1 MKKQLR
7 TLSIL
12 LTITLLISTLFGA
25 GAFAAES
32 DGSGSSGAG
41 IVSENFSAL
50 TGMTLNSRTT
60 YDVQLDN
67 AALTLAAAS
76 SDSSVVQTYLQPDT
90 ANLGSYVLVLEAW
103 KAGTAT
109 VTLTA
114 SNGETLARDVTVG
127 STAADKNYTVS
138 SDTTDFSMPSGNSR
152 YITVHYESSSLDN
165 VFPTLAADN
174 PNAFEVELTDY
185 DPDKNDYYFRV
196 DAVGGNGQKTTL
208 YMGSSDY
215 VIPDKLCTVTVAPN
229 RDLSIDTDST
239 YICNL
244 YDNYRFV
251 VITSSATAPEVTAVN
266 DRVTID
272 NDHVTKFSGGYEYE
286 MTAQE
291 EGDSLV
297 TATVNGETAAFAVK
311 VNFNDQPSVVSDG
324 PKALTLPQG
333 NIDTYTVSVMG
344 GGEPELVSDTEGA
357 VTIQAVKKDGI
368 RYTYTVAAVG
378 TPGTTAKLL
387 ITFPHS
393 GEDEFNT
400 EIGSVTIDQP
410 AADAMKSDT
419 NYNFSLYYGK
429 SYTIKLTNVTGFS
442 TGSSGVFSIV
452 KTGQQG
458 ADSYYKLTATGKVG
472 EATGL
477 YMSAPGK
484 VTKKICVASIRAVD
498 IKSDT
503 NSNFSL
509 AVGAGY
515 QFKITAPGASAVKFS
530 AGSAGVVNIVPLSH
544 TGNDFYFR
552 IVGAGKPGQQTGIY
566 ATVQGQPA
574 KKLCV
579 VTVKGITV
587 SSDTNSDF
595 SLAKGKSYLFKITAA
610 GAGSVNF
617 GAGSAG
623 VVSTAVVSHSGN
635 DFYCKVTAIGSAGQ
649 KAGIY
654 VSVPG
659 QTAQKLCVVT
669 AK

>member
-7 TLSIL
+7 TLSIF

-25 GAFAAES
+25 GAFAAV
-32 DGSGSSGAG
+32 DGGSGAG

-50 TGMTLNSRTT
+50 TDMALNSRST

-67 AALTLAAAS
+67 TALTLAAAS
-76 SDSSVVQTYLQPDT
+76 SDSSVVKPYLQPD
-90 ANLGSYVLVLEAW
+90 ADNAGSYVLVLEAW

-114 SNGETLARDVTVG
+114 SDGATLSRDVTVG
-127 STAADKNYTVS
+127 STEAEKDYTVS

-152 YITVHYESSSLDN
+152 YITVHYESTSLDN

-174 PNAFEVELTDY
+174 PNAFKVELTDY

-196 DAVGGNGQKTTL
+196 DALGASGQKTTL

-215 VIPDKLCTVTVAPN
+215 VVPDKLCTVTVAPN
-229 RDLSIDTDST
+229 RDLSIDTNST
-239 YICNL
+239 YTCNL
-244 YDNYRFV
+244 YDTYRFV
-251 VITSSATAPEVTAVN
+251 VRTSSATPPEVTAVN
-266 DRVTID
+266 SRVTID
-272 NDHVTKFSGGYEYE
+272 DANVQKVSGGYEYE

-291 EGDSLV
+291 EGNSLV

-311 VNFNDQPSVVSDG
+311 VNFNDQPSVVFDG
-324 PKALTLPQG
+324 PKTLTLPQG
-333 NIDTYTVSVMG
+333 NTYTYTISAMG
-344 GGEPELVSDTEGA
+344 GGTPDLVSDTQGA
-357 VTIQAVKKDGI
+357 VTIQAAQKDGI
-368 RYTYTVAAVG
+368 RYTYTVTAAG
-378 TPGTTAKLL
+378 TPGTTAKLRMV
-387 ITFPHS
+387 FPNS
-393 GEDEFNT
+393 GQDEFGT
-400 EIGSVTIDQP
+400 DIGSVTIGQP
-410 AADAMKSDT
+410 PANAMKSDT
-419 NYNFSLYYGK
+419 NYDFSLYYGK
-429 SYTIKLTNVTGFS
+429 SYLIKLTNVSGFS

-452 KTGQQG
+452 KVSQQG
-458 ADSYYKLTATGKVG
+458 ADSYYKLTATGNAG
-472 EATGL
+472 GSTGL
-477 YMSAPGK
+477 YMSTPGQA
-484 VTKKICVASIRAVD
+484 TKKICTASIRAVD

-503 NSNFSL
+503 NSDFSL

-544 TGNDFYFR
+544 TGDDFYFR
-552 IVGAGKPGQQTGIY
+552 IVGAGTPGQQTGIY

-574 KKLCV
+574 KRLCV

-587 SSDTNSDF
+587 SSDTNTDF
-595 SLAKGKSYLFKITAA
+595 SLAKGKSYMFKITAA
-610 GAGSVNF
+610 GAGSVSF

-635 DFYCKVTAIGSAGQ
+635 DFYCKVTAIGSVGQ

-669 AK
+669 VK